1 MITTAEEKE
10 QTVSSH
16 DQVKAILIADK
27 AIDVLGTL

>member
-16 DQVKAILIADK
+16 DQVKAILK
-27 AIDVLGTL
+27 AIDVIGTL